1 MSEYGQERG
10 KSSRGKLIGVVI
22 AIAAVAALGFVFWKY
37 GIVSSSGTDGK
48 AKKPKPLVVV
58 QKVQLGDIA
67 EVLELTGS
75 VEPVIFA
82 RLASPAEGPVLRC
95 TVREGDKVKKGEKVV
110 VIGRKSGIESLLKSA
125 EEDLIAEKEELER
138 IEKLV
143 ESGAVPRDQLQNQR
157 AKYMRMQAQ
166 FERMKESNADY
177 EIVIPWDGVVSKVLV
192 AVGNYVNARTVLVEI
207 FDPKS
212 LVIRVAVPESQSQ
225 QVSLGMNVP
234 VSLDAYPGKSFQGKL
249 SRIYPELDRKMR
261 TRTVEISLTDQVEL
275 APGMFA
281 RVEIPIKKAEQTIVA
296 PQEAVLVT
304 IKEKKIAFVIENG
317 KAVLREVATGIESK
331 GKVQILKGLE
341 VGEQL
346 VVAGNERLKTGMEV
360 AIQGG
365 KGKAGPPEKKTPNS
379 PKEGAEK

>member
-1 MSEYGQERG
+1 MSEHEQEPG
-10 KSSRGKLIGVVI
+10 KSSRGKLVGVIV
-22 AIAAVAALGFVFWKY
+22 VAALAAGLGFVFLKY
-37 GIVSSSGTDGK
+37 GLLSSGKGK
-48 AKKPKPLVVV
+48 AVKKPKPLVTV
-58 QKVQLGDIA
+58 QKVQLGSIA
-67 EVLELTGS
+67 EVVELTGS

-95 TVREGDKVKKGEKVV
+95 TVREGDKVTKGEKIVL
-110 VIGRKSGIESLLKSA
+110 IGRKSGIESLLKSA
-125 EEDLIAEKEELER
+125 EEDLKAEKEELER

-143 ESGAVPRDQLQNQR
+143 ESGAVAKDQLQNQR

-177 EIVIPWDGVVSKVLV
+177 DIVIPWDGVVSKVLV

-212 LVIRVAVPESQSQ
+212 LVIKVAVPEAQSQ
-225 QVSLGMNVP
+225 QVSLGMETP
-234 VSLDAYPGKSFQGKL
+234 VILDAYPGKTFQGKV
-249 SRIYPELDRKMR
+249 SRIYPDLDRKMR
-261 TRTVEISLTDQVEL
+261 TRTIEITLTDPVEL

-281 RVEIPIKKAEQTIVA
+281 RVEIPIKRVEQTIVV

-317 KAVLREVATGIESK
+317 KAAQREVVTGIESK
-331 GKVQILKGLE
+331 GMVQILKGLE
-341 VGEQL
+341 PGEEL

-360 AIQGG
+360 SILG
-365 KGKAGPPEKKTPNS
+365 KPKPGSPPKKS
-379 PKEGAEK
+379 PESAKEGAAK

>member
-1 MSEYGQERG
+1 MSEHEQEPG
-10 KSSRGKLIGVVI
+10 KSSRGKLVGVIV
-22 AIAAVAALGFVFWKY
+22 VAALVAGLGFVFLKY
-37 GIVSSSGTDGK
+37 GLLSSGKGK
-48 AKKPKPLVVV
+48 AVKKPKPLVTV
-58 QKVQLGDIA
+58 QKVQLGSIA
-67 EVLELTGS
+67 EVVELTGS

-95 TVREGDKVKKGEKVV
+95 TVREGDKVTKGEKIVL
-110 VIGRKSGIESLLKSA
+110 IGRKSGIESLLKSA
-125 EEDLIAEKEELER
+125 EEDLKAEKEELER

-143 ESGAVPRDQLQNQR
+143 ESGAVPKDQLQNQR

-177 EIVIPWDGVVSKVLV
+177 DIVIPWDGVVSKVLV

-212 LVIRVAVPESQSQ
+212 LVIKVAVPEAQSQ
-225 QVSLGMNVP
+225 QVSFGMETP
-234 VSLDAYPGKSFQGKL
+234 VILDAYPGKTFHGKV
-249 SRIYPELDRKMR
+249 SRIYPDLDRKMR
-261 TRTVEISLTDQVEL
+261 TRTIEITLADPVEL

-281 RVEIPIKKAEQTIVA
+281 RVEIPIKRVEQTIVV

-317 KAVLREVATGIESK
+317 KAVQREVVTGIESK

-341 VGEQL
+341 PGEEL

-360 AIQGG
+360 SILG
-365 KGKAGPPEKKTPNS
+365 KPKPGAPPKKS
-379 PKEGAEK
+379 PESAKEGAAK

>member
-1 MSEYGQERG
+1 M
-10 KSSRGKLIGVVI
+10 
-22 AIAAVAALGFVFWKY
+22 
-37 GIVSSSGTDGK
+37 
-48 AKKPKPLVVV
+48 KKPKPLVTV
-58 QKVQLGDIA
+58 QKVQLGSIA
-67 EVLELTGS
+67 EVVELTGS

-95 TVREGDKVKKGEKVV
+95 TVREGDKVTKGEKIVL
-110 VIGRKSGIESLLKSA
+110 IGRKSGIESLLKSA
-125 EEDLIAEKEELER
+125 EEDLKAEKEELER

-143 ESGAVPRDQLQNQR
+143 ESGAVAKDQLQNQR

-177 EIVIPWDGVVSKVLV
+177 DIVIPWDGVVSKVLV

-212 LVIRVAVPESQSQ
+212 LVIKVAVPEAQSQ
-225 QVSLGMNVP
+225 QVSLGMETP
-234 VSLDAYPGKSFQGKL
+234 VILDAYPGKTFQGKV
-249 SRIYPELDRKMR
+249 SRIYPDLDRKMR
-261 TRTVEISLTDQVEL
+261 TRTIEITLTDPVEL

-281 RVEIPIKKAEQTIVA
+281 RVEIPIKRVEQTIVV

-317 KAVLREVATGIESK
+317 KAAQREVVTGIESK
-331 GKVQILKGLE
+331 GMVQILKGLE
-341 VGEQL
+341 PGEEL

-360 AIQGG
+360 SILG
-365 KGKAGPPEKKTPNS
+365 KPKPGSPPKKS
-379 PKEGAEK
+379 PESAKEGAAK